1 MNIDKL
7 RQQFPNEE
15 ACRRFFESVLWNN
28 TRCCPHCGCI
38 KSYPL
43 KSDCIRP
50 GLYECAQCKRQFTV
64 TCHTPMHS
72 TKLDLWKWLLAMFL
86 IVNSSKGISSVYLG
100 KLVGI
105 SQKSAWKLGHAIR
118 KMMEPDSEFHPR
130 LKGIVELDEKYVGG
144 KPRYQKG
151 AVHKRG
157 KGTDKQCV
165 FVAVQRQGPART
177 TPVDSDSVAALEPVV
192 DRFVN
197 KSSHLMTDELKAYKK
212 IGQRFDS
219 HQSVNHGKKEYA
231 RGAVHNN
238 TAESF
243 SAIVERAKE
252 GVFHYWSKD
261 HMRRY
266 LHEIEFRWNHR
277 EPKVQKTRKGKLRIV
292 MKPLP
297 VIEMLASLLSSA
309 PGRQVRRSSSGGI
322 FCFNEV

>member
-7 RQQFPNEE
+7 RQNFPNED
-15 ACRRFFESVLWNN
+15 ACRRFFETVLWH
-28 TRCCPHCGCI
+28 TARRCPHCQCP

-43 KSDCIRP
+43 KGDCVRP
-50 GLYECAQCKRQFTV
+50 GLYECAECKRQFTV

-72 TKLDLWKWLLAMFL
+72 TKLNLWKWLLAMFL

-118 KMMEPDSEFHPR
+118 TMMEPGNELQPAIQ
-130 LKGIVELDEKYVGG
+130 GIVELDEKYVGG
-144 KPRYQKG
+144 KPRYKEG

-165 FVAVQRQGPART
+165 FVAVQRHGPART
-177 TPVDSDSVAALEPVV
+177 ATVNSDSIANLEPVV
-192 DRFVN
+192 AKFVD
-197 KSSHLMTDELKAYKK
+197 KKAHLMTDDLKAYKA
-212 IGQRFDS
+212 IGQKFAS

-231 RGAVHNN
+231 RGNVHNN

-243 SAIVERAKE
+243 SAMVERTKE

-261 HMRRY
+261 HMERY

-277 EPKVQKTRKGKLRIV
+277 EPKVQKTRKGKLKIV

-297 VIEMLASLLSSA
+297 VIDMLVSLLSAA
-309 PGRQVRRSSSGGI
+309 PGRQVRRSIKGGI
-322 FCFNEV
+322 FCLN